1 MEKTTT
7 KGEMEKP
14 TTKGEMERKPHFIF
28 LSQLYIYFQ
37 RVHTR
42 KVEGNYV

>member
-28 LSQLYIYFQ
+28 LSQLYIYIFP
-37 RVHTR
+37 
-42 KVEGNYV
+42 KGSY